1 MSLQNSDNLDTV
13 ERFGEQMGEL
23 INLVRGKSTKQTII
37 ERLIDFGFNFANTAT
52 GAERRADLFLIAL
65 ASVETEVDGKMVGLT
80 NENLSKAVN
89 DEVSNRAMLQSMQ
102 KGTIH
107 GVTTW
112 RGDASSRLNNYRK
125 GLEKAFSQGDE
136 PAAQNDGL
144 DQVLQHIVKALT
156 ALGRVNARDDSNIAV
171 AIDDITTYLRTAEQK
186 TKTLNISNS

>member
-52 GAERRADLFLIAL
+52 GSERRADLFLIAL
-65 ASVETEVDGKMVGLT
+65 ASVETEVDGKMMGLT
-80 NENLSKAVN
+80 NENLSKAV
-89 DEVSNRAMLQSMQ
+89 DYEVSNAAWLQSMQ

-112 RGDASSRLNNYRK
+112 RGDASSKLNTYRK
-125 GLEKAFSQGDE
+125 SLGKALSQGDE

-144 DQVLQHIVKALT
+144 DQVLQHIEKALT
-156 ALGRVNARDDSNIAV
+156 ALGRVNVRVDSNIAV